1 MTNQF
6 LKMSM
11 EQYSKSSDNIT
22 QTRALLLER
31 LLPKY
36 PHTVHDTEDND
47 IRFRTD
53 IDGTQID
60 LTISL
65 YDGLGVVT
73 AGGYDELHNR
83 VVLDIQKEVDD
94 IYLHYV

>member
-1 MTNQF
+1 
-6 LKMSM
+6 M
-11 EQYSKSSDNIT
+11 ESYSKSTDIT

-31 LLPKY
+31 LLHKY
-36 PHTVHDTEDND
+36 PHTIHDTEDND

-53 IDGTQID
+53 IDGQQID

-65 YDGLGVVT
+65 YNGLGVVT
-73 AGGYDELHNR
+73 AGGYDDLHNR

-94 IYLHYV
+94 IYKSYV

>member
-1 MTNQF
+1 MN
-6 LKMSM
+6 S
-11 EQYSKSSDNIT
+11 YSKSSDIT

-31 LLPKY
+31 LNHLY
-36 PHTVHDTEDND
+36 PHSVSDNEGND
-47 IRFRTD
+47 LYFRTD

-65 YDGLGVVT
+65 YGTVGVVT
-73 AGGYDELHNR
+73 SGGYDDLHNR

-94 IYLHYV
+94 IYKSYV

>member
-1 MTNQF
+1 
-6 LKMSM
+6 M
-11 EQYSKSSDNIT
+11 ESYSKSTDIT

-31 LLPKY
+31 LLHKY

-53 IDGTQID
+53 IDGQQID

-65 YDGLGVVT
+65 YNGLGVVT
-73 AGGYDELHNR
+73 AVGYDDLHNR

-94 IYLHYV
+94 IYKSYV

>member
-1 MTNQF
+1 
-6 LKMSM
+6 M
-11 EQYSKSSDNIT
+11 ESYSKSTDIT

-31 LLPKY
+31 LLHKY
-36 PHTVHDTEDND
+36 PHTVYDTEDND

-53 IDGTQID
+53 IDGQQID

-65 YDGLGVVT
+65 YNGLGVVT
-73 AGGYDELHNR
+73 AGGYDDLHNR

-94 IYLHYV
+94 IYKSYV

>member
-1 MTNQF
+1 
-6 LKMSM
+6 M
-11 EQYSKSSDNIT
+11 ESYSKSTDIT

-31 LLPKY
+31 LLHKY

-53 IDGTQID
+53 IDGQQID

-65 YDGLGVVT
+65 YNGLGVVT
-73 AGGYDELHNR
+73 AGGYDDLHNR
-83 VVLDIQKEVDD
+83 VVLDIKKDVDY

>member
-1 MTNQF
+1 
-6 LKMSM
+6 M
-11 EQYSKSSDNIT
+11 ESYSKSTDIP

-36 PHTVHDTEDND
+36 PHSIHDTEDND

-53 IDGTQID
+53 IAGQQVD

-73 AGGYDELHNR
+73 AGGYDDLHNS

-94 IYLHYV
+94 IYLNYV